1 MFEVYDFSLKA
12 KGQYLYHLYY
22 FFHLNV
28 SSKTMKFPGKRKSK
42 HYFPVNARDPLLQP
56 AQTENEV
63 STSYIVGIDQTLVDI
78 EAKVDESFIARYGL
92 SQGHSLVI
100 EDDIAENL
108 YQELTANGLITHEFA
123 GGTIG
128 NTLHNYSVLAD
139 DRSILLGTM
148 CSNIKIGSYAYRYL
162 CNTSSRTDLNYL
174 QAVDGAIGRCFT
186 LISDNGERTFAIS
199 PGQMNQ
205 LRPESIPED
214 VIAGASALVLTAYL
228 VRCKPDEPMP
238 AATMQAISY
247 AKKHDVPVVMTLGT
261 KYVIADNPQWWRDFL
276 NEHVSILAM
285 NEDEAYE
292 LTGLND
298 PLMASDMALNWV
310 DLVLCTAGPNGLYMA
325 GYTEEANKRQTQ
337 HPLLPG
343 AIAEFNLY
351 EFSRAM
357 RQEHCGHPLRI
368 YSHIAPYMGGPEKI
382 MNTNGAG
389 DGALS
394 AVLHDIAANGYHRN
408 NVPNSSKHVRSYL
421 SYSSLAQV
429 CKYANRVSYQVLNQ
443 HSPRLTRGLPER
455 EDSLEESYWER

>member
-1 MFEVYDFSLKA
+1 
-12 KGQYLYHLYY
+12 
-22 FFHLNV
+22 
-28 SSKTMKFPGKRKSK
+28 MKFPGKRKSK
-42 HYFPVNARDPLLQP
+42 HYFPVSARDPLLQQ
-56 AQTENEV
+56 AQPENEI
-63 STSYIVGIDQTLVDI
+63 STSYIVGIDQIVVDI
-78 EAKVDESFIARYGL
+78 EAKVDDAFIQRYGL
-92 SQGHSLVI
+92 SLGHSLVI
-100 EDDIAENL
+100 DDDVAETL
-108 YQELTANGLITHEFA
+108 YQELIDHNLITHQFA

-139 DRSILLGTM
+139 DRSILLGVM
-148 CSNIKIGSYAYRYL
+148 CSNVKIGSYAYRYL

-174 QAVDGAIGRCFT
+174 QGVDGAIGRCFT
-186 LISDNGERTFAIS
+186 LISESGERSFAIS
-199 PGQMNQ
+199 PGMMNQ

-228 VRCKPDEPMP
+228 MRCKPGEPMH
-238 AATMQAISY
+238 AATQQAVAY
-247 AKKHDVPVVMTLGT
+247 AKKHDVPVVLTLGT

-276 NEHVSILAM
+276 RENVSILAM
-285 NEDEAYE
+285 NEEEGLE
-292 LTGLND
+292 LTGQSD
-298 PLMASDMALNWV
+298 PLSAADMALEWV

-343 AIAEFNLY
+343 KIAEFNRY

-357 RQEHCGHPLRI
+357 RREQCENPLRV

-394 AVLHDIAANGYHRN
+394 ALLHDIAANGYHRS
-408 NVPNSSKHVRSYL
+408 NVPNSSKHARSYL
-421 SYSSLAQV
+421 TYSSLAQV

-455 EDSLEESYWER
+455 EDSLEEAYWER

>member
-1 MFEVYDFSLKA
+1 
-12 KGQYLYHLYY
+12 
-22 FFHLNV
+22 
-28 SSKTMKFPGKRKSK
+28 MKFPGKRKSK

-78 EAKVDESFIARYGL
+78 EAKVDEGFIARYGL

-205 LRPESIPED
+205 LRAESIPED

-276 NEHVSILAM
+276 SEHVSILAM

-357 RQEHCGHPLRI
+357 RQEHCDHPLRI

>member
-1 MFEVYDFSLKA
+1 
-12 KGQYLYHLYY
+12 
-22 FFHLNV
+22 
-28 SSKTMKFPGKRKSK
+28 MKFPGKRKSK

-78 EAKVDESFIARYGL
+78 EAKVDENFIARYGL